1 MSFGVLL
8 IAFCF
13 GSGETP
19 APAFQRLTPAAVR
32 LQGHVPLAALKTAM
46 RKGRLSPSTV
56 ISMVIALPLRNQP
69 ELRDLLNKL
78 YDPADPL
85 YGRYLTPREFRDRF
99 APPQSDYDL
108 LISYVQSQ
116 GLTITGTHSNR
127 LLLDIAGSAEMVDA
141 AFALHMQSYQ
151 GQNVREFY
159 APDIDPQ
166 VPGFIASRIVGVI
179 GLDNANVRHAHS
191 RYSPVRQMARTP
203 MQIGSG
209 PGGALTPSDIATAY
223 NLGVAAADGTG
234 QTLGLFELDG
244 YAADDIAAYE
254 SYFNLPEV
262 PLQNVLV
269 DGFSGQ
275 PGSGASEVTVD
286 IELQIALAPGASQI
300 IVYEG
305 TNSDPGTLD
314 TYNRI
319 ATDNSAKQISTSW
332 GSSENQSSSALLSS
346 ENSIFQEMAAQGQS
360 MFAASGDSGA
370 YDDGL
375 TLSVEDPASQPYITA
390 TGGTQLFV
398 AQNKSY
404 DHETTWNEGGLNRG
418 SSGGGIS
425 AVWSI
430 PSYQQGVVSASSMGS
445 SVMRNVPDVSLNAD
459 PNAGY
464 SIYYKSR
471 WYIFGGT
478 SCTAPLW
485 CAFTALVNQQRA
497 ANGKGLLGFADP
509 AIYQIGAGASYNLD
523 FHDIADGSTNLYY
536 PAVTGYDAATGWGSF
551 SGAGLLADLGG
562 AAPPVNPPPVLRIMS
577 GPTAVPGRTS
587 ARIQWTTSVASTAMV
602 YYGTDAN
609 NLNLEVSIRN
619 RIPVR
624 SLTLL
629 GLSRRSRYYY
639 RVFSTAGA
647 ATVSSDVLSFI
658 TGYGGNRECRLN
670 DCSCPAVCDCR
681 LSRRGK

>member
-8 IAFCF
+8 LAFCV
-13 GSGETP
+13 GAGETP

-32 LQGHVPLAALKTAM
+32 LQGHVPSAAQNAAM
-46 RKGRLSPSTV
+46 WKGRLSPSAA

-78 YDPADPL
+78 YDPTDPL
-85 YGRYLTPREFRDRF
+85 YGRYLSPREFTDRF
-99 APPQSDYDL
+99 GPTQSDYDL
-108 LISYVQSQ
+108 VVSYVRSQ

-127 LLLDIAGSAEMVDA
+127 LLLDISGSAQTVEA

-151 GQNVREFY
+151 VQNGREFY
-159 APDIDPQ
+159 APDIDPL
-166 VPGFIASRIVGVI
+166 VPYFIASRIVGVI

-191 RYSPVRQMARTP
+191 RFSPVRQMARTP
-203 MQIGSG
+203 LQIGSG
-209 PGGALTPSDIATAY
+209 PGGALTPSDISTAY
-223 NLGVAAADGTG
+223 NLGAAGADGTG

-244 YAADDIAAYE
+244 YSDGDITAYE

-262 PLQNVLV
+262 SLQNVLV
-269 DGFSGQ
+269 DGFSGR

-305 TNSDPGTLD
+305 PNSDPGTLD

-332 GSSENQSSSALLSS
+332 GASENQSSSALLAS

-360 MFAASGDSGA
+360 MFAASGDSGS
-370 YDDGL
+370 YDDGS
-375 TLSVEDPASQPYITA
+375 TLSVEDPASQPFITG

-425 AVWSI
+425 GVWSI

-459 PNAGY
+459 PATGY
-464 SIYYKSR
+464 SIYYKGG

-485 CAFTALVNQQRA
+485 AAFTALVNQQRA
-497 ANGKGLLGFADP
+497 ANGKGPLGFANP
-509 AIYQIGAGASYNLD
+509 AIYQIGAGSTYNLD

-536 PAVTGYDAATGWGSF
+536 PAVAGYDAATGWGSF
-551 SGAGLLADLGG
+551 NGAGLLADLGG
-562 AAPPVNPPPVLRIMS
+562 AAPPLNPPPALRIMS

-587 ARIQWTTSVASTAMV
+587 ARIQWTTSVASTAVV
-602 YYGTDAN
+602 YYGTDMN
-609 NLNLEVSIRN
+609 NLNLKVSIRN
-619 RIPVR
+619 RVPVR
-624 SLTLL
+624 SLILL
-629 GLSRRSRYYY
+629 GLSRRTRYYY
-639 RVFSTAGA
+639 RVFSTADT
-647 ATVSSDVLSFI
+647 ATVSSDMLSFI
-658 TGYGGNRECRLN
+658 TG
-670 DCSCPAVCDCR
+670 
-681 LSRRGK
+681 